1 MTPAAPPAGKK
12 KLSPLAWVAI
22 GCGVILVIG
31 AIIVVGM
38 VGAGAWF
45 AKKQIA
51 KFEENPAV
59 AAAELA
65 VRANPDLEV
74 VESDPEAGTLTV
86 RNKKTGEVVT
96 WNAKDIEEGRF
107 SITTSGGEATFETGG
122 EEGSFKITNEKG
134 EEITFSGLGDT
145 KDLPSWLPAYPGG
158 KVEGSYDATTGEGRT
173 AAFTVTTSDPA
184 ERVLA
189 YYDTSLQSSG
199 LTVQKTSYESD
210 GKVAGGTVTATGSD
224 GKRTVNI
231 MVSAGDDGQT
241 TAVVTFGEKP

>member
-1 MTPAAPPAGKK
+1 
-12 KLSPLAWVAI
+12 
-22 GCGVILVIG
+22 
-31 AIIVVGM
+31 
-38 VGAGAWF
+38 
-45 AKKQIA
+45 
-51 KFEENPAV
+51 
-59 AAAELA
+59 
-65 VRANPDLEV
+65 
-74 VESDPEAGTLTV
+74 
-86 RNKKTGEVVT
+86 VT

-107 SITTSGGEATFETGG
+107 SITTSEGEATFETGG

-145 KDLPSWLPAYPGG
+145 KALPSWLPAYPGG
-158 KVEGSYDATTGEGRT
+158 KVEGSYDATTAEGRT